1 MHTYSLYM
9 SCWCIYHWKNEHSE
23 WVRFLIQNNECT
35 NTIQSTFLWYGVYYI
50 ETYMYH
56 FFHMQKILLT
66 PLILAR
72 THLHMKIYNVFS
84 ENISVSKTVVMY
96 LTLLC
101 KCLVIT
107 VSYRCFQYI
116 CWLLSLVEAITVWS
130 VTNQIQSWQN

>member
-1 MHTYSLYM
+1 
-9 SCWCIYHWKNEHSE
+9 
-23 WVRFLIQNNECT
+23 
-35 NTIQSTFLWYGVYYI
+35 
-50 ETYMYH
+50 MYH

-72 THLHMKIYNVFS
+72 THLHIKIYNVFS

-107 VSYRCFQYI
+107 VSYRCFQCI
-116 CWLLSLVEAITVWS
+116 FWLLSLVEAITV
-130 VTNQIQSWQN
+130 

>member
-1 MHTYSLYM
+1 MHTYNVYM
-9 SCWCIYHWKNEHSE
+9 SCWRICYWKNEYSE

-35 NTIQSTFLWYGVYYI
+35 NTIQSTFVVWCLLYWDIHVS
-50 ETYMYH
+50 
-56 FFHMQKILLT
+56 FFFTCRKYCS
-66 PLILAR
+66 PLYLAR

-84 ENISVSKTVVMY
+84 ENISVSKKVVMY

-116 CWLLSLVEAITVWS
+116 CWLLSLVKGITVWS
-130 VTNQIQSWQN
+130 VTKQIQSWQN